1 MSTKSSLCVLRSHQI
16 KLSFVGYT
24 LLVMKTEN
32 ARHVHNALNKFVKNF
47 HFMIDHFL
55 DIELSSDGIT
65 KELSF

>member
-1 MSTKSSLCVLRSHQI
+1 
-16 KLSFVGYT
+16 
-24 LLVMKTEN
+24 MKTEN